1 MSYNSKNQICAAWM
15 GKVIKLS
22 DYFYMTMF
30 MENFLS
36 DALHKGEISLY
47 SVDFHCYSDLGL

>member
-1 MSYNSKNQICAAWM
+1 M